1 MCCCAALQ
9 FPKPLDSLY
18 TYAMRH
24 KCRRCSCGVA
34 VTLLVVTFVFHH
46 TIPLICHTHQHMFDT
61 KVCKNSSPRIARALI
76 ALMRTSCFT
85 TAPWSASLIMT
96 SLKPSASSSRR
107 RFSRQKAR
115 FPAVCKALLFTSSA
129 PLRVSSYTAQGH
141 SFMPCTEDYKRITL
155 DWCGFVPIVCFTA
168 PKKSSSD
175 SRFV

>member
-1 MCCCAALQ
+1 
-9 FPKPLDSLY
+9 
-18 TYAMRH
+18 
-24 KCRRCSCGVA
+24 
-34 VTLLVVTFVFHH
+34 
-46 TIPLICHTHQHMFDT
+46 MFDT
-61 KVCKNSSPRIARALI
+61 KVCQASSPRIARALM

-141 SFMPCTEDYKRITL
+141 SFMPCTPDCKRKRTELGRLCPYSLFHSTTELAQVVARYFKVIMTPLITTL
-155 DWCGFVPIVCFTA
+155 TYNSWHA
-168 PKKSSSD
+168 
-175 SRFV
+175 